1 MVVVEMLGVLVQ
13 EVLVD
18 QQDMLVLL
26 VKVVKVVIKD
36 MVDIMVIKDL
46 MGMQDQVRL
55 VEDGT
60 IQQEH

>member
-1 MVVVEMLGVLVQ
+1 MLVVLVQ

-46 MGMQDQVRL
+46 RGMQDQVRL

>member
-1 MVVVEMLGVLVQ
+1 MEVQDLVEVLVQ

-18 QQDMLVLL
+18 QQDMLVFL

-46 MGMQDQVRL
+46 RGMQVQVRL

>member
-1 MVVVEMLGVLVQ
+1 MLVVLVK

-36 MVDIMVIKDL
+36 LVDIMVIKDL
-46 MGMQDQVRL
+46 RGMQDQVRL

>member
-1 MVVVEMLGVLVQ
+1 MLVVLVQ

-46 MGMQDQVRL
+46 RGMQDQDQQ
-55 VEDGT
+55 VEDGL
-60 IQQEH
+60 I